1 MVYTLPRDVPN
12 AGMEGQS
19 VSKKNRARRSSREA
33 ILEDKPDYAMDRM
46 QKETVAKPQAET
58 VPEQNARVEEFLQA
72 NALQRL
78 KALKTAMQQDE
89 APSSPKQVEAAPR
102 AESKKQRTGKSAA
115 EKLSEQPDASF
126 AELFDPVEDEETS
139 FADMLGDSKLDWR
152 YFKS

>member
-1 MVYTLPRDVPN
+1 
-12 AGMEGQS
+12 
-19 VSKKNRARRSSREA
+19 VSKKNRARRSSREG

-46 QKETVAKPQAET
+46 QRETAAKPKAEV
-58 VPEQNARVEEFLQA
+58 VPEQNARVEEFLHA

-78 KALKTAMQQDE
+78 KALKTSMEQHE
-89 APSSPKQVEAAPR
+89 APSTKQVDSTRR
-102 AESKKQRTGKSAA
+102 AESPKSRTAKSAA

-126 AELFDPVEDEETS
+126 AELFDPVEDEEAS